1 MKLSNY
7 TIKQLSSFRK
17 FNKKQNMQTEAI
29 KTENCVK
36 VNNKLKAYI
45 DDI

>member
-7 TIKQLSSFRK
+7 TIKQLSFRK